1 MIKKYAWS
9 RNSDDEIWRG
19 GPCDTIKECVEEALD
34 EGYHLDENIAIGLI
48 ENYEVN
54 YDFAQDIVE
63 RLAEDAYDE
72 VGDASDGWL
81 DSAKKEELDKLND
94 RITPIIKEWLKEIH
108 EEPCFYKV
116 LPFEEC
122 TLQEALEIHKAKTAN
137 SPKGGKTNDEEG
149 I

>member
-1 MIKKYAWS
+1 MKRYAWS

-34 EGYHLDENIAIGLI
+34 EDYGFDDFIALGLI
-48 ENYEVN
+48 EDYEVN

-81 DSAKKEELDKLND
+81 DSAKRADFDRLND
-94 RITPIIKEWLKEIH
+94 RIIPIIKEWLKEIH
-108 EEPCFYKV
+108 EEPSFYKV

-122 TLQEALEIHKAKTAN
+122 TLKEALMLHVEKTAAM
-137 SPKGGKTNDEEG
+137 SKGGKGEN
-149 I
+149 